1 MLKYT
6 IIDEHNDIIGRVNF
20 KQLQELAKE
29 LNEQLWVDTPYFEDR
44 ITLESKD
51 LTNIEDIKDTLEH
64 VNYFIK

>member
-1 MLKYT
+1 MIKYT
-6 IIDEHNDIIGRVNF
+6 IIDENNDIIGNVTF

-29 LNEQLWVDTPYFEDR
+29 INEQLWKDTPYLEDR

>member
-1 MLKYT
+1 MIKYT
-6 IIDEHNDIIGRVNF
+6 IIDENNDIIGNVTF

-29 LNEQLWVDTPYFEDR
+29 LNEQLWEDTPYLEDR
-44 ITLESKD
+44 VTLESKD